1 MLRACISTRVIFV
14 NEEKREEMVSMG
26 EIRNENE
33 EIRGRREF
41 AAESEFLFIVGRKD
55 ISLHLSWH
63 DFEAGV
69 AKCTGNDGP

>member
-1 MLRACISTRVIFV
+1 MLRACISMRVVFV
-14 NEEKREEMVSMG
+14 NEEKREEMLSMG
-26 EIRNENE
+26 EIRNKNE

-41 AAESEFLFIVGRKD
+41 GAESEFLFIVGRKD

-63 DFEAGV
+63 DFEPGV